1 MKKNVLFF
9 ALGGLLLTSAG
20 LVSCKYLVKEE
31 AQGEEEVVKDDAA
44 ATKSSSADAI
54 ESGDAENVESSV
66 VLDETQNTL
75 SAGEGDE
82 VQDTSQETPSKKSIM

>member
-20 LVSCKYLVKEE
+20 LVSCEYLNKEE
-31 AQGEEEVVKDDAA
+31 AKGEEEVVKDDAA
-44 ATKSSSADAI
+44 ATKSSEADAI
-54 ESGDAENVESSV
+54 ESGDAEDVESSA

-75 SAGEGDE
+75 SAEEGDE
-82 VQDTSQETPSKKSIM
+82 VEDASQETPSE

>member
-20 LVSCKYLVKEE
+20 LVSCEYLVKED

-44 ATKSSSADAI
+44 ATKSSEADAI
-54 ESGDAENVESSV
+54 ESGDAEDVESSA
-66 VLDETQNTL
+66 VLDETQNTP
-75 SAGEGDE
+75 SAEGDE
-82 VQDTSQETPSKKSIM
+82 TQDASQETSSK

>member
-20 LVSCKYLVKEE
+20 LVSCEYLIKEE

-44 ATKSSSADAI
+44 ATKSSEADAI
-54 ESGDAENVESSV
+54 ESAM
-66 VLDETQNTL
+66 Q
-75 SAGEGDE
+75 
-82 VQDTSQETPSKKSIM
+82 KM

>member
-20 LVSCKYLVKEE
+20 LVSCEYLIKEE

-44 ATKSSSADAI
+44 ATKSSEADAI
-54 ESGDAENVESSV
+54 ESDDAEDVESSA
-66 VLDETQNTL
+66 VLDETQNTA
-75 SAGEGDE
+75 SAEEGDE
-82 VQDTSQETPSKKSIM
+82 VQDASQETPSE